1 MGTSTRNKGQS
12 GHTPLVPS
20 WLEEGGDDG
29 REGQNAGEIKAIPP
43 DGDINR
49 FTYLRGTFTKYISG
63 GGRDG
68 SSMRNSVSQYVSRS
82 LEEVLGLQQD

>member
-49 FTYLRGTFTKYISG
+49 FTGQE
-63 GGRDG
+63 GRLL
-68 SSMRNSVSQYVSRS
+68 NTYQVVVVTVVQ
-82 LEEVLGLQQD
+82 

>member
-29 REGQNAGEIKAIPP
+29 REGQNEELRKKYRNFKMP
-43 DGDINR
+43 INAD
-49 FTYLRGTFTKYISG
+49 Y
-63 GGRDG
+63 
-68 SSMRNSVSQYVSRS
+68 
-82 LEEVLGLQQD
+82 